1 MHFEPP
7 PSHRVLVVD
16 HDRTVLEMVQI
27 RLEVAGYLVTAIR
40 DPAAAISLLEAGGFD
55 AVVLE
60 RHLPDMAS
68 LEVLEALATAA
79 GGPAPVLLIGRGL
92 TADDV
97 RGAAGHGVCD
107 GLAKPFSGAELLER
121 VDRMLAAGAPV
132 LAREP
137 EDDWIEV

>member
-1 MHFEPP
+1 MQFEPP
-7 PSHRVLVVD
+7 PSYRVLVVD
-16 HDRTVLEMVQI
+16 HDRTVIEMVQI
-27 RLEVAGYLVTAIR
+27 RLDVAGYQVAATR
-40 DPAAAISLLEAGGFD
+40 DPAEAIALLEAGGID
-55 AVVLE
+55 AVILE

-79 GGPAPVLLIGRGL
+79 DGPAPVLLIGRGL

-97 RGAAGHGVCD
+97 RAAAGHGVCD

-137 EDDWIEV
+137 QDEWIEV